1 LVEQEQQQARA
12 RDATRAA
19 ANAAAEP
26 AEPAEAAA
34 EPVLGPWPFAG
45 VEAPGSPWV
54 APGLAAGADATTRR
68 RGVRG

>member
-26 AEPAEAAA
+26 VA

>member
-26 AEPAEAAA
+26 AEPVA

>member
-19 ANAAAEP
+19 ANAA

-54 APGLAAGADATTRR
+54 APGLADVADATTRR